1 MSPINP
7 FNIDDIPVYI
17 PGFSSSIP
25 TVREDSS
32 VEEVMT
38 LTKKPA
44 KRRNKRTIQNDEEVW
59 CIPWTIEE
67 EIALCKAYVEGKMK
81 VTGRRTYNS
90 LNGKWNTLRPKV
102 AQFCGV
108 YSNIVRR
115 AMGGVGDEDY
125 TLKTLVE

>member
-44 KRRNKRTIQNDEEVW
+44 KRRNKRTVQNDEEVW
-59 CIPWTIEE
+59 EAGFWIEV
-67 EIALCKAYVEGKMK
+67 LAYVEGKMK

>member
-1 MSPINP
+1 MSLINP

-44 KRRNKRTIQNDEEVW
+44 KRRNKRTVQNDEEVW

-67 EIALCKAYVEGKMK
+67 EIALCKGYRSLDWSTPRKDDGDETGDQDEGKN
-81 VTGRRTYNS
+81 GR
-90 LNGKWNTLRPKV
+90 GK
-102 AQFCGV
+102 
-108 YSNIVRR
+108 
-115 AMGGVGDEDY
+115 EDA
-125 TLKTLVE
+125 

>member
-7 FNIDDIPVYI
+7 FNIDDIPVHI

-44 KRRNKRTIQNDEEVW
+44 KRRNKRTVQNDEEVTRNVE
-59 CIPWTIEE
+59 PLTIRQCE
-67 EIALCKAYVEGKMK
+67 
-81 VTGRRTYNS
+81 
-90 LNGKWNTLRPKV
+90 KWNTLRPKV

-108 YSNIVRR
+108 YSNVVRR
-115 AMGGVGDEDY
+115 AMGRVGDEDY